1 MDTRQ
6 PDLRI
11 DAFLDDQHVTLY
23 LDTSGEPLFKRG
35 LRKASGE
42 APLREN
48 LAAGILRLSGWT
60 TEQALLDPMCGGG
73 TILMEAVLMARH
85 IAPGLGRRFAFE
97 KLHNFDSKAW
107 RDLCEASRAAQTPKA
122 ATAVYGSDRDR
133 RALQAAH
140 ANFKAAG
147 LADAVVLT
155 QADVL
160 DVKPPAAA
168 GVIVTNPTHYAVAL
182 EYHPD
187 KMATPRVVAKG
198 RN

>member
-1 MDTRQ
+1 
-6 PDLRI
+6 
-11 DAFLDDQHVTLY
+11 

-48 LAAGILRLSGWT
+48 LAASILRLSGWT

-122 ATAVYGSDRDR
+122 AHAVYGSDRDR

-140 ANFKAAG
+140 ACHGRFHRRHRSEEHKSE
-147 LADAVVLT
+147 LQSRFDLVCRL
-155 QADVL
+155 L
-160 DVKPPAAA
+160 
-168 GVIVTNPTHYAVAL
+168 L
-182 EYHPD
+182 EKKKTVHL
-187 KMATPRVVAKG
+187 R
-198 RN
+198 